1 MIALQIGL
9 VGMPGSGKTTLFNL
23 LTGNEKPTGP
33 GGADEVY
40 TGSAVVPDQR
50 IDYLA
55 QLYRPRKT
63 TCARIEFKDIP
74 GAKME
79 HSRARASRLLDEVR
93 SATALVQVVRAF
105 GKTTAMPD
113 GPDPFSDLINYGS
126 ELLLADMDT
135 LEKKLARFEDKACQK
150 GDTSDQIALYRKI
163 LFALENEQPFG
174 SISLSPAEEDLLN
187 DQVFLTGKPLYAVVN
202 IDEAQLQSGIYPRK
216 EKVESWAAGKN
227 LPLITVCAQV
237 EMEISRL
244 EPQEQIEFMK
254 DYDLTESGLG
264 RLARMVYDSLDLISF
279 FTVGED
285 EVRAWT
291 VRKGATAPQA
301 ASKIHSDIS
310 RGFIR
315 AEVFHY
321 DDLYRLGSGQ
331 KVKEAGQFRLE
342 GKDYIVQDGDIIS
355 FRFNI

>member
-1 MIALQIGL
+1 MIVLQIGL

-40 TGSAVVPDQR
+40 TDNAVVPDGR
-50 IDYLA
+50 IDYLTK
-55 QLYRPRKT
+55 LYRPRKT

-93 SATALVQVVRAF
+93 SATALVQVIRAF
-105 GKTTAMPD
+105 EATALTPEE
-113 GPDPFSDLINYGS
+113 PDPYSDLINYGS

-135 LEKKLARFEDKACQK
+135 LEKKLARLEDKPGKK
-150 GDTSDQIALYRKI
+150 GDVSDQIALYRKI
-163 LFALENEQPFG
+163 LSALENEQPVG
-174 SISLSPAEEDLLN
+174 SISLSPPEEDMLS
-187 DQVFLTGKPLYAVVN
+187 DQVFLTGKPLFAVIN

-216 EKVESWAAGKN
+216 EKVESWAASKN
-227 LPLITVCAQV
+227 LSLITVCAQV

-244 EPQEQIEFMK
+244 KQEEQIEFMK
-254 DYDLTESGLG
+254 DYHLAESGLG
-264 RLARMVYDSLDLISF
+264 RLSRMVYNSLDLISF

-291 VRKGATAPQA
+291 VRKGSTAPQA
-301 ASKIHSDIS
+301 AAKIHSDIS

-321 DDLYRLGSGQ
+321 DDLYRLGSVQ
-331 KVKEAGQFRLE
+331 KVKEAGLFRLE